1 MAPINSSVPRSFQ
14 FWNAI
19 AATPSDFNLDAGK
32 YGVTVDW
39 TDGTATLQR
48 MIPDGT
54 GTTYVTVLA
63 AFAADGYA
71 VVELPAGRYR
81 MLLAGV
87 TTFTGLIE
95 QIAPGRM
102 GG

>member
-1 MAPINSSVPRSFQ
+1 MVAQTRSFQ
-14 FWNAI
+14 FFNAI
-19 AATPSDFNLDAGK
+19 AATPDTFNLDAGK
-32 YGVTVDW
+32 YGITVKATVW
-39 TDGTATLQR
+39 GTAALQR

-54 GTTYVTVLA
+54 KATFVTVAA

-71 VVELPAGRYR
+71 VLELPAGEYK

-87 TTFTGLIE
+87 TALSGLIE